1 MRTRGSKLA
10 VFLSVVSLF
19 IAILC
24 AEDQKTKG
32 EDKAGT
38 QASQSALLV
47 VNQFEHAVVAVSPI
61 SKLETARYVVGVNS
75 HEAAT
80 APDGRYAYVPIYGNS
95 GVGLPGT
102 DGRMIDILDLA
113 GRNVVGS
120 IDLGNPVRPHCA
132 LFGPDGLLY
141 VTAELANAV
150 YVVDV
155 NQRKKVGEIPTGQIE
170 SHMMV
175 MSRDGKRIYTAN
187 VGAGSVSVL
196 DGENRKLITVIPV
209 SKRVQRISM
218 SEDGRWVFTQ
228 DQTSPRL
235 AVIDTSTNAIARWV
249 DLPEVAKASAAT
261 RDGKW
266 LLMISVDTAAKMSH
280 LRVLDIGSL
289 KTANSFD
296 LLEGAMEI
304 LLTPDGTKA
313 YISCVQAGKIA
324 VVDLKSWNVENQIVL
339 TPGGDGMA
347 WWAGK

>member
-1 MRTRGSKLA
+1 MRVAGSNLA
-10 VFLSVVSLF
+10 VILSVVCFF
-19 IAILC
+19 IAILY

-32 EDKAGT
+32 KDTAGT
-38 QASQSALLV
+38 QAPHGELLV
-47 VNQFEHAVVAVSPI
+47 VNQFEHAVVTVNPA
-61 SKLETARYVVGVNS
+61 SKAEVARYVVGING
-75 HEAAT
+75 HEAAV

-95 GVGLPGT
+95 GVGVPGT
-102 DGRMIDILDLA
+102 DGSVIDILDLA
-113 GRNVVGS
+113 GRNVAGS
-120 IDLGNPVRPHCA
+120 IDLGKPVRPHCA

-155 NQRKKVGEIPTGQIE
+155 SQRKKVGEIPTGQIE

-196 DGENRKLITVIPV
+196 DGESRKLITVIPI

-218 SEDGRWVFTQ
+218 SEDGRRVFTQ

-249 DLPEVAKASAAT
+249 NLPEVARASAAT

-266 LLMISVDTAAKMSH
+266 LLVISVDTAAKMSH
-280 LRVLDIGSL
+280 LRVLDIDSL
-289 KTANSFD
+289 KLAKSFD
-296 LLEGAMEI
+296 LPEGAMEI
-304 LLTPDGTKA
+304 VLTPDGAKA

-324 VVDLKSWNVENQIVL
+324 VVDLKSWDVENQIVL

-347 WWAGK
+347 WMTGK

>member
-1 MRTRGSKLA
+1 MSKLQ
-10 VFLSVVSLF
+10 V
-19 IAILC
+19 
-24 AEDQKTKG
+24 
-32 EDKAGT
+32 
-38 QASQSALLV
+38 
-47 VNQFEHAVVAVSPI
+47 
-61 SKLETARYVVGVNS
+61 ARYVVGVNG
-75 HEAAT
+75 HEAA
-80 APDGRYAYVPIYGNS
+80 AASDARFAYVPIYGNS

-102 DGRMIDILDLA
+102 DGRTIDILDLA
-113 GRNVVGS
+113 GRSVVGS
-120 IDLGNPVRPHCA
+120 IDLGKPVRPHGA

-170 SHMMV
+170 SHMMA

-196 DGENRKLITVIPV
+196 DAESRKLVTVIPI

-249 DLPEVAKASAAT
+249 DLPEVARASAAT

-266 LLMISVDTAAKMSH
+266 LLVISVDTAAKMSH

-289 KTANSFD
+289 KAVKSFD
-296 LLEGAMEI
+296 LPEGAMGI
-304 LLTPDGTKA
+304 VLTPDGRKA

-324 VVDLKSWNVENQIVL
+324 VVDLTSWDVENQIVL

-347 WWAGK
+347 WAAGK